1 MLVSLAPS
9 EALRETEAEDRKIF
23 RTSSW
28 EIPFQE
34 AAHASAKLRE
44 AHRQP
49 MGRGHRQPSPGSP
62 G

>member
-34 AAHASAKLRE
+34 AAPSAKLRE

-49 MGRGHRQPSPGSP
+49 MGRGRRQPSPGSP